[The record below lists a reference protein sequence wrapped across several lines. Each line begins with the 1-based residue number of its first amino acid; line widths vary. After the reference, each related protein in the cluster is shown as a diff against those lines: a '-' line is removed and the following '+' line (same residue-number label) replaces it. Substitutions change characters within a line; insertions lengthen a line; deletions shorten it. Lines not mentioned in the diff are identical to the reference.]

1 MNREVIIKELQKIKE
16 KYKDKIIKI
25 GIFGSVA
32 RNEYNQE
39 SDIDVV
45 VGQKY
50 ADLFLLGRIKIE
62 LEEKFN
68 NHVDIIRVANDINLF
83 FEKKNRKRF
92 YLCITIRN

>member
-1 MNREVIIKELQKIKE
+1 MKENKR

-25 GIFGSVA
+25 GIFGSVT
-32 RNEYNQE
+32 RNKYNQK
-39 SDIDVV
+39 SDKDVV

-68 NHVDIIRVANDINLF
+68 NHFDIIRVANDINPSM
-83 FEKKNRKRF
+83 KKRIERYF
-92 YLCITIRN
+92 IYV

>member
-1 MNREVIIKELQKIKE
+1 MVNREVIIKELQKIKE

-45 VGQKY
+45 VEQKY
-50 ADLFLLGRIKIE
+50 LDLFLLGRIKIE
-62 LEEKFN
+62 LKEKFN
-68 NHVDIIRVANDINLF
+68 KNVDIIRLRNDINPFL
-83 FEKKNRKRF
+83 KKRIERDSI
-92 YLCITIRN
+92 YE

>member
-45 VGQKY
+45 VEQKY
-50 ADLFLLGRIKIE
+50 PDLFLLDRIKIE

-68 NHVDIIRVANDINLF
+68 NHVDIIRVRNDINPSL
-83 FEKKNRKRF
+83 KKRIERDF
-92 YLCITIRN
+92 IYV

>member
-25 GIFGSVA
+25 GIFGCVV
-32 RNEYNQE
+32 RNKYNKE

-45 VGQKY
+45 IEQKY

-68 NHVDIIRVANDINLF
+68 NHVDIIRVTNDINQSLKKRI
-83 FEKKNRKRF
+83 EKDSI
-92 YLCITIRN
+92 YV

>member
-45 VGQKY
+45 VEQKY
-50 ADLFLLGRIKIE
+50 LDLFLLGRIKIE
-62 LEEKFN
+62 LKEKFN
-68 NHVDIIRVANDINLF
+68 KNVDIIRLRNDINPFL
-83 FEKKNRKRF
+83 KKRIERDSI
-92 YLCITIRN
+92 YE

>member
-68 NHVDIIRVANDINLF
+68 NHIDIMRVRNDINPSL
-83 FEKKNRKRF
+83 KKEIERDSI
-92 YLCITIRN
+92 YV

>member
-45 VGQKY
+45 VEQKY
-50 ADLFLLGRIKIE
+50 PDLFLLGRIKIE

-68 NHVDIIRVANDINLF
+68 KKVDIIRLRNDINPFL
-83 FEKKNRKRF
+83 KKRIERDSI
-92 YLCITIRN
+92 YV

>member
-1 MNREVIIKELQKIKE
+1 MNREIIIKELQKIKE

-39 SDIDVV
+39 SGIDVV
-45 VGQKY
+45 VEQKY
-50 ADLFLLGRIKIE
+50 PDLFLLGRIKIE

-68 NHVDIIRVANDINLF
+68 NHVDIIRVTNEINPYM
-83 FEKKNRKRF
+83 KKRIERDF
-92 YLCITIRN
+92 IYV

>member
-1 MNREVIIKELQKIKE
+1 MVNREVIIKELQKIKE

-25 GIFGSVA
+25 GIFGSVT
-32 RNEYNQE
+32 RNKYNQE

-68 NHVDIIRVANDINLF
+68 SHVDIIRFTNDIKPSM
-83 FEKKNRKRF
+83 KKRIERDF
-92 YLCITIRN
+92 IYV

>member
-16 KYKDKIIKI
+16 KYKNKIIKI

-45 VGQKY
+45 VEQKY
-50 ADLFLLGRIKIE
+50 PDLFLLGRIKIE

-68 NHVDIIRVANDINLF
+68 KKVDIIRLRNDINPFL
-83 FEKKNRKRF
+83 KKRIERDSI
-92 YLCITIRN
+92 YV

>member
-1 MNREVIIKELQKIKE
+1 MNREVIIKEWQKIKE

-32 RNEYNQE
+32 RNKYNQE

-68 NHVDIIRVANDINLF
+68 NHFDIIRVTNDIKSSM
-83 FEKKNRKRF
+83 KKRIERDF
-92 YLCITIRN
+92 IYV

>member
-1 MNREVIIKELQKIKE
+1 VMKKIMNREVIIKELQKIKE

-68 NHVDIIRVANDINLF
+68 NHVDIIRVANDINPSM
-83 FEKKNRKRF
+83 KKR
-92 YLCITIRN
+92 I

>member
-1 MNREVIIKELQKIKE
+1 MTENKR

-45 VGQKY
+45 VEQKY
-50 ADLFLLGRIKIE
+50 LDLFLLGRIKIE

-68 NHVDIIRVANDINLF
+68 KNVDIIRLRNDINPSL
-83 FEKKNRKRF
+83 KKRIERDSI
-92 YLCITIRN
+92 YV